1 MSLAVAQGIKL
12 SELKAVKSIASVL
25 FAVLLAGAVFAQGTP
40 PADPPKDPPPADP
53 PKDPPPVE
61 PPPATTDWAKTWQ
74 GARDLAAKRNG
85 YAIMFVTMNKLA
97 NGSEAPNTAFLLDQ
111 FFGRGDVYRVLNG
124 QFGCW
129 KGDMAAARVQGAK
142 HLADA
147 GVNESPAILFVD
159 PANGELV
166 DAYVGRCN
174 FMEMDVILAAV
185 NDGNHRKGLEVK
197 LADKARQGETRLQ
210 YLYGEALLRAREIPD
225 ARKALAVSK
234 NSKDMKERMNSQ
246 IALVWC
252 DLRDKKYKEAIDGA
266 QRALEELPEF
276 ALEPRGTCTYIQM
289 WAYYL
294 QNEMEECSKV
304 AQVLKEKYIRTT
316 FGFKMADDEASL
328 GYDFIRKI
336 KFTPGEKPPDPGP
349 EEPK

>member
-12 SELKAVKSIASVL
+12 SELNAVKSIASVM
-25 FAVLLAGAVFAQGTP
+25 FAVLLAGAVFAQATP

-97 NGSEAPNTAFLLDQ
+97 DGSEAPNTAFLLDQ
-111 FFGRGDVYRVLNG
+111 FFGREPIYRILNE

-129 KGDMAAARVQGAK
+129 KGDLAACRVQGGK
-142 HLADA
+142 HLTDA
-147 GVNESPAILFVD
+147 EVNEAPAILFVE
-159 PANGELV
+159 PSNGELL

-174 FMEMDVILAAV
+174 FMELEVVMNAV
-185 NDGNHRKGLEVK
+185 NDGNHRKGLEKK
-197 LADKARQGETRLQ
+197 LADKENQGNTRLQ
-210 YLYGEALLRAREIPD
+210 FLYGEALLRARQIPE
-225 ARKALAVSK
+225 ARKAYAVSK
-234 NSKDMKERMNSQ
+234 QSRDMKERMNSQ
-246 IALVWC
+246 IGLVWC
-252 DLRDKKYKEAIDGA
+252 DLRDKKYKEAIEGA
-266 QRALEELPEF
+266 QKALEELPEF

-304 AQVLKEKYIRTT
+304 ALELREKYIRTT
-316 FGFKMADDEASL
+316 YGFKMDDDVAAL
-328 GYDFIRKI
+328 GYDFIRKL
-336 KFTPGEKPPDPGP
+336 KFTPGEKPPP